1 MITRRGF
8 FKSVGA
14 GLAALML
21 PRKSEAGAK
30 VGTRRSGTEFI
41 CAMPEGCERPCTFNN
56 IIYTYNDNAVYYF
69 DGSEFIH
76 ILQNTKQQTYI
87 SD

>member
-8 FKSVGA
+8 FKRLAGGA
-14 GLAALML
+14 AALAL
-21 PRKSEAGAK
+21 IGKSKAGAK
-30 VGTRRSGTEFI
+30 VGTRRSGTEFV
-41 CAMPEGCERPCTFNN
+41 CAMPEGCERLCTFNN